1 MSDSTGSSRVLTRF
15 KLSRSELA
23 LLLSLLS
30 RVLASRL
37 VAFVRRRYR
46 TVALRYD
53 NVPASLAY
61 LSLFQLFHLSVEPAT
76 EQRLELQL

>member
-30 RVLASRL
+30 RVLASRR
-37 VAFVRRRYR
+37 VAFVRRYR